1 MRLLDRYF
9 LRELVVPL
17 FYCLTGFL
25 IFWLTFDLFGELG
38 DLQKAELSPGEI
50 ASLYLQK
57 LPELLVIVIPVALLL
72 AMLYALTNHSRH
84 NELIAARAAGIGMWR
99 LSVVYLTVGTLFSL
113 LLFAVNEG
121 WAARGPGTI
130 EMIQRSKQ
138 AGGEGA
144 SEGLWNGPTHI
155 EDKGASQ
162 SWDIENYNLVT
173 TEMIRPRITW
183 NVSAEVTVKMVA
195 DQGVYTNGVWT
206 FKNLTSF
213 RSDPGKPEAEM
224 FQMESYPV
232 LGVKEFLLTPRQV
245 RSELRIASLLN
256 NVRLAKEAQVS
267 LHEISDYL
275 TLHPDLSP
283 AKQAKLDTQFH
294 GRLAWPFTCLVVV
307 LIAIPFGGGSGRR
320 NAYVGVASSIVI
332 CFAYFILMRVGLA
345 LGTGGRLTPW
355 LAAWLPNLLFGGGAG
370 VLIARMR

>member
-50 ASLYLQK
+50 ASLYLKK

-113 LLFAVNEG
+113 LLFGVNEG

-130 EMIQRSKQ
+130 EMIQLSKQ
-138 AGGEGA
+138 AEIEGA
-144 SEGLWNGPTHI
+144 SEGLWNGPTHV
-155 EDKGASQ
+155 EDRGASQ

-183 NVSAEVTVKMVA
+183 KVSAEVTVKMVA
-195 DQGVYTNGVWT
+195 EQGIYTNGVWT

-213 RSDPGKPEAEM
+213 RSDPGKPESEM
-224 FQMESYPV
+224 IQMESYPV
-232 LGVKEFLLTPRQV
+232 LGVKEFSLTPRQV
-245 RSELRIASLLN
+245 QSELRIASLLD

-267 LHEISDYL
+267 LREISDYL
-275 TLHPDLSP
+275 TLHPDLPP

-370 VLIARMR
+370 MLIARMR

>member
-17 FYCLTGFL
+17 FYCLIGFL

-224 FQMESYPV
+224 LQMDSYPV

-245 RSELRIASLLN
+245 QSELRIASLLN

-267 LHEISDYL
+267 LREISDYL
-275 TLHPDLSP
+275 TLHPDLPP

-345 LGTGGRLTPW
+345 LGTGGRLAPW

>member
-50 ASLYLQK
+50 GSLYLQK